1 MVATVGAMVA
11 HEVGAEGPRRDARQG
26 PAFPRVVTTTARGGR
41 GAGEQGAGGVEGSAS
56 NADKSAHEAGGVDG
70 TYLTETR

>member
-1 MVATVGAMVA
+1 MVA

-26 PAFPRVVTTTARGGR
+26 PVFPRVVATTARGR
-41 GAGEQGAGGVEGSAS
+41 GAGEQGASGVEGSAS
-56 NADKSAHEAGGVDG
+56 NADRSAHEAGGVDG

>member
-1 MVATVGAMVA
+1 MVATVGEMVA
-11 HEVGAEGPRRDARQG
+11 REVGGEGPRRDARQG
-26 PAFPRVVTTTARGGR
+26 PAFPRVVATTTRGG
-41 GAGEQGAGGVEGSAS
+41 GAGEQGADGVERSAS